1 MCFPGDVVFDNKKH
15 FTEPFFDEKRYFC
28 VGEGKNCSP
37 KEQKQQNYNR
47 KL

>member
-28 VGEGKNCSP
+28 VGEGKNRSP
-37 KEQKQQNYNR
+37 KEQKQ
-47 KL
+47 